1 MTALDRPYWIEA
13 RVERREG
20 WDSRAY
26 PFNLP
31 VVRDLDTLAFH
42 SRVLRNPSLE
52 ARKVAP
58 FLVMLSSHHLR
69 HIEEI
74 VVAPLVND
82 AAETVGVL
90 EFVVKLEGERLTLV
104 ISELFSLTPTGLRSA
119 VDNLGYLEGD
129 IRRALDRLFT
139 GF

>member
-1 MTALDRPYWIEA
+1 MRQFD
-13 RVERREG
+13 V
-20 WDSRAY
+20 
-26 PFNLP
+26 F
-31 VVRDLDTLAFH
+31 
-42 SRVLRNPSLE
+42 RNPSPD

-82 AAETVGVL
+82 AAKTLGGL
-90 EFVVKLEGERLTLV
+90 EIAVEIEGETLTLV

-119 VDNLGYLEGD
+119 VDNLGYLEDD
-129 IRRALDRLFT
+129 IRRAVDRLFT